1 VARAIAEHYL
11 PRYADDMLPETEIGT
26 VLSLA
31 DKFDLIAG
39 CFAAGL
45 IPTGS
50 QDPYGLRRQSQGII
64 RILETKDLRLSLKK
78 LFEKSLS
85 NLTSIYPDGDSS
97 KVYGQ
102 IMDFFKDRINNA
114 YLERGYRYDIIESVM
129 KSGFD
134 NLSDFLCRLEV
145 ITRISKTPI
154 WQNLVAVVER
164 TFNIGKNC
172 TIHGEVNEE
181 LLEEE
186 EECKLWAV
194 YEKEKDNL
202 LKYVKPRKYEE
213 LSLAYNEVF
222 AKPVH
227 DFFEKVFV
235 NVEDEQIKNNRLLL
249 VKKVN
254 ELYVEN
260 IANLAFIVEHDR

>member
-1 VARAIAEHYL
+1 MWIRGWAEK
-11 PRYADDMLPETEIGT
+11 G
-26 VLSLA
+26 
-31 DKFDLIAG
+31 
-39 CFAAGL
+39 
-45 IPTGS
+45 
-50 QDPYGLRRQSQGII
+50 
-64 RILETKDLRLSLKK
+64 
-78 LFEKSLS
+78 KSLS
-85 NLTSIYPDGDSS
+85 AVTKIRLGGDPIEIYE
-97 KVYGQ
+97 Q
-102 IMDFFKDRINNA
+102 IVDFFKDRIYNI
-114 YLERGYRYDIIESVM
+114 YTEKGYRYDIVESVM

-134 NLSDFLCRLEV
+134 NISDLHCRLEV
-145 ITRISKTPI
+145 ITKISKTTI

-172 TIHGEVNEE
+172 TIRGEVNEG

-186 EECKLWAV
+186 EERKLWAV
-194 YEKEKDNL
+194 YEKEKENL

>member
-1 VARAIAEHYL
+1 
-11 PRYADDMLPETEIGT
+11 
-26 VLSLA
+26 
-31 DKFDLIAG
+31 
-39 CFAAGL
+39 
-45 IPTGS
+45 
-50 QDPYGLRRQSQGII
+50 
-64 RILETKDLRLSLKK
+64 
-78 LFEKSLS
+78 
-85 NLTSIYPDGDSS
+85 
-97 KVYGQ
+97 
-102 IMDFFKDRINNA
+102 
-114 YLERGYRYDIIESVM
+114 M

-134 NLSDFLCRLEV
+134 NISDLLCRLEV
-145 ITRISKTPI
+145 ITKISKAAI

-172 TIHGEVNEE
+172 TIHGEVNED

-186 EECKLWAV
+186 EELELWAV
-194 YEKEKDNL
+194 YKKEEKNL
-202 LKYVKPRKYEE
+202 HKYVDEKKYEE
-213 LSLAYNEVF
+213 LSIAYYEVF

>member
-1 VARAIAEHYL
+1 
-11 PRYADDMLPETEIGT
+11 
-26 VLSLA
+26 
-31 DKFDLIAG
+31 
-39 CFAAGL
+39 
-45 IPTGS
+45 
-50 QDPYGLRRQSQGII
+50 
-64 RILETKDLRLSLKK
+64 
-78 LFEKSLS
+78 
-85 NLTSIYPDGDSS
+85 
-97 KVYGQ
+97 
-102 IMDFFKDRINNA
+102 
-114 YLERGYRYDIIESVM
+114 M
-129 KSGFD
+129 KSGF
-134 NLSDFLCRLEV
+134 NNIKISDLLCRLDV
-145 ITRISKTPI
+145 ITKLSKTQI

-186 EECKLWAV
+186 EERKLWAV